1 MVTTGQMTGIIMAI
15 LLPVFVGGIFY
26 YLFWRKSRKIETG
39 MLGAIGYGALGYV
52 WQELI
57 YSFLGMLVLVK
68 MAGSLQKTANGSGA
82 VLVAAIEALVSAIFV
97 AAGLYWALYL
107 TNTKQQSI
115 YRSATIGIGFGIG
128 YSALTYG
135 FELYY
140 AIRINCGTFQGVE
153 SAKQKILQTSVTS
166 LYVSAYRNVVVL
178 LIFLG
183 VALLMGKYYLEKRRL
198 YAWLMPIVV
207 YMFLRFTDVI
217 FNTYL
222 PTMVAKIVVI
232 ILFTILAIGSVWIVK
247 KFLHTGEIVIG
258 FEQNRKE

>member
-1 MVTTGQMTGIIMAI
+1 MVTTGQMTGIVMAI
-15 LLPVFVGGIFY
+15 MLPVLIGGFFY
-26 YLFWRKSRKIETG
+26 YLFWRKSRKIEAG
-39 MLGAIGYGALGYV
+39 MIGAIGYGVLGYV

-68 MAGSLQKTANGSGA
+68 MSSALQKTATGGGA
-82 VLVAAIEALVSAIFV
+82 VLVAAIEALVSAVFV

-153 SAKQKILQTSVTS
+153 SAKEKILATSTTS
-166 LYVSAYRNVVVL
+166 LYVSAYRNVIVL

-217 FNTYL
+217 LNTYL
-222 PTMVAKIVVI
+222 PVLVAKIVVI
-232 ILFTILAIGSVWIVK
+232 ILFTILAIGSVWLVK
-247 KFLHTGEIVIG
+247 RFLRTGEIVVG
-258 FEQNRKE
+258 FVADKKE